1 MSRLIHAL
9 QLELCKLAQELST
22 SAPGDRLRVADENR
36 RDDRESL
43 KKYIEVNRQLKK
55 ITLNDQSKMIEC
67 IFGEGE
73 SEKVLAHEVIL
84 ALPKRPLER
93 LQLPDRLKALP
104 HDSKAIEGALR
115 SVKCLQLLKCFF
127 ILEDPW
133 WEDDRNLNKYA
144 GDVPTREIAYYK
156 SKDKTKGIIM
166 IYTDH
171 PAITFWSD
179 YLREFE
185 KAADD
190 SQAIYKVWW
199 RNEFKEGTNEV
210 VGLRNPGLGE
220 RPIWRSGAWLA
231 PR

>member
-1 MSRLIHAL
+1 ML
-9 QLELCKLAQELST
+9 
-22 SAPGDRLRVADENR
+22 
-36 RDDRESL
+36 
-43 KKYIEVNRQLKK
+43 
-55 ITLNDQSKMIEC
+55 
-67 IFGEGE
+67 
-73 SEKVLAHEVIL
+73 
-84 ALPKRPLER
+84 
-93 LQLPDRLKALP
+93 
-104 HDSKAIEGALR
+104 
-115 SVKCLQLLKCFF
+115 F

-185 KAADD
+185 KVTDD

-199 RNEFKEGTNEV
+199 RNEFKERTKAETAKATMGSV
-210 VGLRNPGLGE
+210 C
-220 RPIWRSGAWLA
+220 PIR
-231 PR
+231 

>member
-1 MSRLIHAL
+1 ML
-9 QLELCKLAQELST
+9 
-22 SAPGDRLRVADENR
+22 
-36 RDDRESL
+36 
-43 KKYIEVNRQLKK
+43 
-55 ITLNDQSKMIEC
+55 
-67 IFGEGE
+67 
-73 SEKVLAHEVIL
+73 
-84 ALPKRPLER
+84 
-93 LQLPDRLKALP
+93 
-104 HDSKAIEGALR
+104 
-115 SVKCLQLLKCFF
+115 F

-199 RNEFKEGTNEV
+199 RNEFKERTKAETAKATMGSV
-210 VGLRNPGLGE
+210 C
-220 RPIWRSGAWLA
+220 PIR
-231 PR
+231 

>member
-1 MSRLIHAL
+1 
-9 QLELCKLAQELST
+9 
-22 SAPGDRLRVADENR
+22 
-36 RDDRESL
+36 
-43 KKYIEVNRQLKK
+43 
-55 ITLNDQSKMIEC
+55 MIEC
-67 IFGEGE
+67 IFGESQ
-73 SEKVLAHEVIL
+73 SEKIPASQAIL

-93 LQLPDRLKALP
+93 LQLPDLLKTLP
-104 HDSKAIEGALR
+104 GDSKAIEAALS

-190 SQAIYKVWW
+190 SQAMYKVWCG
-199 RNEFKEGTNEV
+199 ETNLKSV
-210 VGLRNPGLGE
+210 PKRGNSKSDYGIGLSNSPGITNIMTF
-220 RPIWRSGAWLA
+220 RPIACWLA
-231 PR
+231 ESGTGAKTHLEERRMVGSPVKNRGYASST